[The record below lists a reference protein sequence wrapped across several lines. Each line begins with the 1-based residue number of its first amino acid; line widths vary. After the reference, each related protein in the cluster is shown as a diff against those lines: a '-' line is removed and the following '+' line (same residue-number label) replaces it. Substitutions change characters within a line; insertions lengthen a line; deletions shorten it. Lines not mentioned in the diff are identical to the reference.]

1 VGVRGCFA
9 RLVVL
14 ALLTAGAIVA
24 WQNRDQLA
32 YAWDRWR
39 GPPAEV
45 SPELAEYAEG
55 KLSMLNE
62 DGGADRVA
70 LTAPELQSLVEYR
83 WGGVLPQDVTDP
95 RVSMGS
101 GRVVLE
107 ANVATARFGR
117 MAELREIVGFLP
129 DTTSLRAV
137 GSLVPMDDGQV
148 ALEVHELA
156 AATIP
161 LPRQLIAP
169 IMARFPG
176 GGQPG
181 LPPNAVI
188 LPLPPGIRTIY
199 VSGDSMVFVAH
210 RARSD

>member
-1 VGVRGCFA
+1 MRGCFA

-14 ALLTAGAIVA
+14 ALLTVGAIVA
-24 WQNRDQLA
+24 WQNREQLV

-45 SPELAEYAEG
+45 SPELAEYADR
-55 KLSMLNE
+55 KLATLSEN
-62 DGGADRVA
+62 GGVDRVA
-70 LTAPELQSLVEYR
+70 LTAPELQSLIEYR
-83 WGGVLPQDVTDP
+83 WGGFLPQDVTDP
-95 RVSMGS
+95 RVSLGS
-101 GRVVLE
+101 GRVTLE

-117 MAELREIVGFLP
+117 VAELREIMGFLP

-137 GSLVPMDDGQV
+137 GSLVPLTDGQV

-176 GGQPG
+176 GGEPG
-181 LPPNAVI
+181 LPSNAVM
-188 LPLPPGIRTIY
+188 LPLPPGISTIY
-199 VSGDSMVFVAH
+199 LSGDSMVFVAN
-210 RARSD
+210 RVRSD